1 MRRRLDARTQTSRA
15 NRRHRRFLTALKAWD
30 RNKDCHPLRVTWA
43 PKVAHR
49 LESVGQ
55 GTGLSRRADHAKGT
69 EGCSPPSKRETR
81 PRRQTRAT
89 DPCAN
94 RRLLAARKCET
105 RTAGLRVFSSVPT
118 NNGRSPPRK
127 RETPGLLAIAPKVAR
142 RHESVRLYA
151 RLRVSRRSTSHQ
163 PKVSRRL
170 ASVRLGDRAS
180 PRGVLVAQPK
190 VARRPQVRD
199 RFDAYSVRG

>member
-69 EGCSPPSKRETR
+69 EGFSPPSKRETICSATSFTAQHVSSAKGFSPPSKRETR
-81 PRRQTRAT
+81 RSCESARCTGCPAEGCSPPTSARPIRCLFCARIDNGTEGCSPPSKCGTTSARRAT
-89 DPCAN
+89 AS
-94 RRLLAARKCET
+94 RARSTEGC
-105 RTAGLRVFSSVPT
+105 
-118 NNGRSPPRK
+118 SPP
-127 RETPGLLAIAPKVAR
+127 
-142 RHESVRLYA
+142 
-151 RLRVSRRSTSHQ
+151 
-163 PKVSRRL
+163 
-170 ASVRLGDRAS
+170 
-180 PRGVLVAQPK
+180 
-190 VARRPQVRD
+190 
-199 RFDAYSVRG
+199 